1 MIRNSWYM
9 AGPARSF
16 KFALQKKVITG
27 LPLVMWRGIDGKVVA
42 FDGRCPHKGFPL
54 WDSNLLKNGTLQCG
68 YHGMCFDDAGKCVD
82 IPTQRDIPIASA
94 IRLRGY
100 EIVEQD
106 GLVWIWPGDAIKSK
120 GILPPRIPELLDPA
134 YEAVIADPPVRIRA
148 NYRLLIENIL
158 DITHF
163 YPLHDGNIGDLSN
176 SFIVP
181 KLEQFEVTGNPVI
194 KMSREATDYQLPPF
208 FQRWFDLDV
217 VDRVHTHTMTG
228 PGLIRVDLRVAP
240 KGKLGT
246 TEQRGY
252 IVCNTNTPLDENNLE
267 WHWIMI
273 AQAGQRYKPDPSM
286 TLVQGIVS
294 EFPAVVR
301 EDEWALAKQHEALEF
316 TSEFADGTSFREIN
330 LRADTGVAAARKI
343 LGKMEQ
349 EEGGHLFGLPKSSAQ
364 EAGLAAEPARATTV

>member
-1 MIRNSWYM
+1 MIRNSWYC
-9 AGPARSF
+9 AGPSRSF
-16 KFALQKKVITG
+16 KFKLQKKVITG
-27 LPLVMWRGIDGKVVA
+27 LPLVLWRGLDGKVVA

-54 WDSNLLKNGTLQCG
+54 WESNLLANGTLQCG
-68 YHGMCFDDAGKCVD
+68 YHGMCYDHSGACVD

-94 IRLRGY
+94 IKLRGY
-100 EIVEQD
+100 ELVEQD
-106 GLVWIWPGDAIKSK
+106 GLVWIWPGDAAKSVGIK
-120 GILPPRIPELLDPA
+120 PPRIPELLDPG
-134 YEAVIADPPVRIRA
+134 YEAVIADPPVQIRA

-181 KLEQFEVTGNPVI
+181 KLEQYEVDGNPVV
-194 KMSREATDYQLPPF
+194 KMTRTASDYQLPPF
-208 FQRWFDLDV
+208 FQRWFNLDR

-240 KGKLGT
+240 AGQLGT
-246 TEQRGY
+246 PAQRGY
-252 IVCNTNTPLDENNLE
+252 IVCNTNTPIDENHLE

-273 AQAGQRYKPDPSM
+273 AQAGLRYPPDASM

-294 EFPAVVR
+294 EFPAVVE
-301 EDEWALAKQHEALEF
+301 EDKWALAKQHEALEF
-316 TSEFADGTSFREIN
+316 SARFADGGTFREVN
-330 LRADTGVAAARKI
+330 LRSDTGVVAARRI

-349 EEGGHLFGLPKSSAQ
+349 AEGNQLFGLAV
-364 EAGLAAEPARATTV
+364 AEPSAAST